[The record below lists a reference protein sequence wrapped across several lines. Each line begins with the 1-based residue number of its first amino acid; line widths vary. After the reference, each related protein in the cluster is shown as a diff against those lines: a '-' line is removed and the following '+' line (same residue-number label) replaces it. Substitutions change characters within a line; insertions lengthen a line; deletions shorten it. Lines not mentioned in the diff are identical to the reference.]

1 MSDYT
6 DRESARDALLALVP
20 DLDAAFEAL
29 GRFEPP
35 ASGSSVQLDRATVRL
50 ALDAFTRGDLSPA
63 VLERWAE
70 AVHSADDVELDSADQ
85 DFLSEALFELSTPEL
100 FGSMEEIVVRLRERD
115 QGPAD
120 G

>member
-6 DRESARDALLALVP
+6 DRARARDALLALVP
-20 DLDAAFEAL
+20 DLEAAFDAL
-29 GRFEPP
+29 GRFEPTT
-35 ASGSSVQLDRATVRL
+35 SGPSAQLDRATIRL

-70 AVHSADDVELDSADQ
+70 AIHSADDVELDSADQ

-100 FGSMEEIVVRLRERD
+100 FGTMEEIVARLRERD
-115 QGPAD
+115 QGRAN